1 MAENKLSWTEL
12 RRALAARAG
21 VSEKEATA
29 FLNAFQTQLIE
40 ALKTDKQVKV
50 NGLGTFKLQAVAPRK
65 SVNVKTGEEITIE
78 GYNKIAFVPE
88 AGVKELVESV
98 QPSAVAP
105 SEIDPLQKLG
115 AQANEIVDILGE
127 LGQPVKETEEVK
139 EPPVKEPEPA
149 KEPVKEPEPAK
160 EEVKEPEPVI
170 VPPVTPKPEPEPE
183 PEPEKPKKKF
193 HFLRDVLICVVI
205 LLFLLLGGFFFL
217 RHKLSSWM
225 DGLING
231 SPEQTEVV
239 AEVQQEEA
247 EAVEVFTDEVE
258 GMEEEFSDIE
268 EEFAAVEDELANMKD
283 NWSAKSIYNDCME
296 WLEDQF
302 YAVGEWCENLYREVE
317 RWIMGYFEPTEMT
330 TEEIL
335 ELDEEEFIS
344 EIEEPAE
351 EVAVEEVAVEP
362 VVEPTETVYTPGQ
375 YNNWITTEYIT
386 EGSRLAWIAKKY
398 YGNKVYWPYL
408 YDANRDHITNPSNI
422 VIGTPIRVP
431 KLTAAQRDTT
441 SAQFIQLR
449 EEAYRKV
456 KN

>member
-139 EPPVKEPEPA
+139 EPEPVVIP
-149 KEPVKEPEPAK
+149 EPVKEPEPIK
-160 EEVKEPEPVI
+160 MPEPVVIPPIPPIPPVKEPEPV
-170 VPPVTPKPEPEPE
+170 KES
-183 PEPEKPKKKF
+183 EPEKPKKKF

-231 SPEQTEVV
+231 SPEQTEMV
-239 AEVQQEEA
+239 AEIQQEEA
-247 EAVEVFTDEVE
+247 EAVEVFTDEFE
-258 GMEEEFSDIE
+258 ATNIDNNQLSNIDTESLTDISQ
-268 EEFAAVEDELANMKD
+268 
-283 NWSAKSIYNDCME
+283 SAKSIYNDCME

-317 RWIMGYFEPTEMT
+317 RWIMGYFEPAEIT
-330 TEEIL
+330 TEEII

-351 EVAVEEVAVEP
+351 EVAVEVVEEVAVEP

-449 EEAYRKV
+449 EEAYNAV
-456 KN
+456 H